1 MNIIKT
7 LAITAAT
14 TAAFFILPYLMDGP
28 SDIEADRATA
38 AAVEDGE
45 KLHAALARHQSERPD
60 LWTAETRARAD
71 EAALVVARGRP

>member
-1 MNIIKT
+1 MTAFKT
-7 LAITAAT
+7 IPITAAI

-28 SDIEADRATA
+28 SDMDAEAATA
-38 AAVEDGE
+38 ASLRD
-45 KLHAALARHQSERPD
+45 ALSQAQSERPD